1 MRPRSFALLAFFFV
15 LFLEMPSRAD
25 LREGERA
32 RLFSSVDENLEHV
45 DMADM
50 IHGRPLVLIVGSCS

>member
-1 MRPRSFALLAFFFV
+1 LLAFFFV
-15 LFLEMPSRAD
+15 LFLEMPARAD